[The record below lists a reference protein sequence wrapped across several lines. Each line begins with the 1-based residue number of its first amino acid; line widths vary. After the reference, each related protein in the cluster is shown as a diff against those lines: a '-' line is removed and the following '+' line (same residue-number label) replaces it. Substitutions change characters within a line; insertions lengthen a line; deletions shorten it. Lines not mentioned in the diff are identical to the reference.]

1 MEPFFYFG
9 MMSLLSVLVSCD
21 PVPDGVVH
29 MECHER
35 YFMIAVD
42 RSFAGDEARFEAV
55 GKPCMIL
62 KQGNTKDR
70 TGVYAITKSY
80 AASCG
85 YSIAVV
91 PSSSCIELRASYF
104 SCHTANQ
111 DDQVF
116 TFSFNLLA
124 RCDGAEVVYA
134 LNKTCLPLLQWSPR
148 EVTCEVNYM
157 EVSVRSEIT
166 CAAGTRKDD
175 WNTLTTAHASA
186 TSDWQVMFQNDVEQI
201 APMSL
206 SDARERGYVFELT
219 DGRLVFRAPY
229 GQPHAFISMVNGIP
243 VEVVHATLFS
253 RQSWFVIMVDLLT
266 TCSIHEGTFEDGHVV
281 FETPEAL
288 YPGPDATRLFVGL
301 NSELLEPSVFTDRE
315 DIVIKNNTVQIR
327 IPFNMDGG
335 HRKSVA
341 SGDLYEFFTFHLHM
355 EQLFDDEEETRLRLH
370 RMLVT
375 PLLLHPLFTQNQT
388 VVEEHMFTVYLGDIP
403 EDVEL
408 LSFQLNGHEILWPL
422 ANTSSYTIVN
432 VVQPNHQHGYMLKV
446 PFDDPAVSQEFCAF
460 HSVKYSLGIN
470 YTLRVLPEN
479 ELCYHSVSVSALT
492 DVSPPVLDAAC
503 SETGITF
510 RVDHRPLDF
519 LWFFSV
525 GSEELTSELAAQR
538 GYRMTNDS
546 HALQVVVPLFT
557 QGFQYE
563 GITLKGFLGTFE
575 ILVKERQTSAVQRS
589 ITKTCPFTSSE
600 VIACSMDGRM
610 TVLADLSLI
619 TPSGATPSSSNLLDV
634 FCCPV
639 EADSTR
645 ALFSFPLN
653 SCSSKVKLYNGEVIY
668 ENEIFYYSKHASE
681 RVVVQC
687 TYPLDGLH
695 RLFSMHRFESDSPG
709 SGRIIHSSQPT
720 AAPLRATTVLQT
732 RAPAPMRTSGDAN
745 AKLLASY
752 GNVRYFRVLK
762 SRKPHPDRRK
772 GLFFQ
777 AVKRDFRH
785 RG

>member
-9 MMSLLSVLVSCD
+9 MMSFLSVMVSCD
-21 PVPDGVVH
+21 PVPEGVVH
-29 MECHER
+29 MDCHER

-55 GKPCMIL
+55 
-62 KQGNTKDR
+62 DR

-85 YSIAVV
+85 YSIAVL
-91 PSSSCIELRASYF
+91 PSSSYLVLRASYF

-124 RCDGAEVVYA
+124 RRDGAEVVYA
-134 LNKTCLPLLQWSPR
+134 LNKTCLPLLPWCPR

-175 WNTLTTAHASA
+175 WNTLATAHSSS
-186 TSDWQVMFQNDVEQI
+186 TSDWQVMFQTDVEPM

-206 SDARERGYVFELT
+206 SDAREKGYVFELT
-219 DGRLVFRAPY
+219 DSRLIFRTPY
-229 GQPHAFISMVNGIP
+229 GQPHSTISMVNGIP
-243 VEVVHATLFS
+243 VEMVHATLFS
-253 RQSWFVIMVDLLT
+253 RQSWFVIMVDLLAV
-266 TCSIHEGTFEDGHVV
+266 CSIHEGAFEDGHVV

-288 YPGPDATRLFVGL
+288 YPGSDVTRLFVGL
-301 NSELLEPSVFTDRE
+301 NTELLEPSVFAIEE
-315 DIVIKNNTVQIR
+315 DIVMMNGTVQIR
-327 IPFNMDGG
+327 IPVNMKGG
-335 HRKSVA
+335 HRKSFA
-341 SGDLYEFFTFHLHM
+341 NGDLYEFYTFHLHL
-355 EQLFDDEEETRLRLH
+355 EQLFEDEEETRLRLH
-370 RMLVT
+370 KMLVT
-375 PLLLHPLFTQNQT
+375 PLLLHPLCTQNQT
-388 VVEEHMFTVYLGDIP
+388 VVEDHMFTVYLGDIP
-403 EDVEL
+403 DDVKL
-408 LSFQLNGHEILWPL
+408 LSFQLNGHEMRWPP

-432 VVQPNHQHGYMLKV
+432 VVQTNNEHGYMLKV
-446 PFDDPAVSQEFCAF
+446 PFDDPVVAQEFYTF
-460 HSVKYSLGIN
+460 HSVKYSLDIN

-479 ELCYHSVSVSALT
+479 ELYYHSFSVSALT
-492 DVSPPVLDAAC
+492 DVSPPVLEAVC

-510 RVDHRPLDF
+510 RVHHRPFDF
-519 LWFFSV
+519 LWFLSV
-525 GSEELTSELAAQR
+525 GSKALTSELAAQR
-538 GYRMTNDS
+538 GYTMTNDS
-546 HALQVVVPLFT
+546 AALQLVVPLFT

-563 GITLKGFLGTFE
+563 DITLKGFLGTFE
-575 ILVKERQTSAVQRS
+575 LLVKERQTSAVQWS

-619 TPSGATPSSSNLLDV
+619 TPSGATPSRSNLLDV
-634 FCCPV
+634 FCGPV
-639 EADSTR
+639 EADNTK

-653 SCSSKVKLYNGEVIY
+653 GCSSKVELSKGDVIY
-668 ENEIFYYSKHASE
+668 ENEIFYNSKHDWE
-681 RVVVQC
+681 RVVVRC

-695 RLFSMHRFESDSPG
+695 RLFSMHRFDSDSPG
-709 SGRIIHSSQPT
+709 IGSIIHSSKQHK
-720 AAPLRATTVLQT
+720 AAPLRATTAVKT
-732 RAPAPMRTSGDAN
+732 RAPTTTRRSEVAD
-745 AKLLASY
+745 AKLLASH

-772 GLFFQ
+772 GLFLQ
-777 AVKRDFRH
+777 AVKQDFLYK
-785 RG
+785 